1 MVGDESVL
9 RSLLHLRRSSRYT
22 VDACAATSGPYVVV
36 RCPGG
41 LSLLACDVEPLD
53 ALATAVMDARAALLA
68 SSDDVW
74 WCGEDSPDV
83 LQRRYTALG
92 LGWRDP
98 IEEESPQR
106 EDPSPRVVGEPPER
120 ISEWLS
126 VEEASDLS
134 GVAVTTL
141 KNGEWRRAH
150 GLVAGKDSRH
160 RLTFRREDVIALGPP
175 QGRGRPAA

>member
-1 MVGDESVL
+1 MFGDESVL

-22 VDACAATSGPYVVV
+22 VDACAATSGPYVVL

-53 ALATAVMDARAALLA
+53 ALATAVMDARAALLGA
-68 SSDDVW
+68 SDDVW
-74 WCGEDSPDV
+74 RCGEDSPDI

-92 LGWRDP
+92 LGWHDP
-98 IEEESPQR
+98 IEEESPGREEPTQR
-106 EDPSPRVVGEPPER
+106 RPGEPPDQV
-120 ISEWLS
+120 SEWLS
-126 VEEASDLS
+126 VEEASELS

-150 GLVAGKDSRH
+150 GLVADKDSRH

-175 QGRGRPAA
+175 LGRGRPAA

>member
-1 MVGDESVL
+1 MAAEGTLQTILQLSGTARFGVEARARSGRPFVL
-9 RSLLHLRRSSRYT
+9 L
-22 VDACAATSGPYVVV
+22 
-36 RCPGG
+36 RCPAG
-41 LSLLACDVEPLD
+41 LSLVTGDVAALE

-68 SSDDVW
+68 ASGQVW
-74 WCGEDSPDV
+74 RCGEDSPDV

-98 IEEESPQR
+98 IEEESPQL
-106 EDPSPRVVGEPPER
+106 EDPSPRVGEPPDR

-141 KNGEWRRAH
+141 KNTEWRRAH
-150 GLVAGKDSRH
+150 GLVAHKDSRH

-175 QGRGRPAA
+175 LGRGRPAA

>member
-1 MVGDESVL
+1 MAVEGTLQTILQLSGAARFGVEARARSGRAVVL
-9 RSLLHLRRSSRYT
+9 L
-22 VDACAATSGPYVVV
+22 
-36 RCPGG
+36 RCPAG
-41 LSLLACDVEPLD
+41 LSLVTGDVAALE

-68 SSDDVW
+68 ASGQVW
-74 WCGEDSPDV
+74 RCGEDSPDV

-92 LGWRDP
+92 LGWQDP

-106 EDPSPRVVGEPPER
+106 EDPSPRVVGEPPDR

-150 GLVAGKDSRH
+150 GLVADKDSRH
-160 RLTFRREDVIALGPP
+160 RLMFRREDVIALGPARRP
-175 QGRGRPAA
+175 GRPAA

>member
-1 MVGDESVL
+1 MYGEESVL

-22 VDACAATSGPYVVV
+22 VDACTATSGPYVVL

-68 SSDDVW
+68 ASDQVW
-74 WCGEDSPDV
+74 RCGEDSPDV
-83 LQRRYTALG
+83 VQRRYSALG
-92 LGWRDP
+92 LGWQDP
-98 IEEESPQR
+98 IAEESPGREEPSQR
-106 EDPSPRVVGEPPER
+106 LPGEPPDEV
-120 ISEWLS
+120 SEWLS
-126 VEEASDLS
+126 VEEASELS

-150 GLVAGKDSRH
+150 ELVADKDSRH
-160 RLTFRREDVIALGPP
+160 RLMFRREDVIALGPARR
-175 QGRGRPAA
+175 RGRPAA